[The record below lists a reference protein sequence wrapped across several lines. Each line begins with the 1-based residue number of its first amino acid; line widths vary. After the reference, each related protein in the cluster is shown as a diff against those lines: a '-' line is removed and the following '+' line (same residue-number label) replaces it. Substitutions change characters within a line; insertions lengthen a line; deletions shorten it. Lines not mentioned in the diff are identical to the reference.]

1 MRPLDQP
8 PISCTYWSD
17 SLRAPLPE
25 SCPRFPSVSM
35 EPDRHE
41 VEELFEAALELP
53 AEERASW
60 LLERCGGKDALL
72 ADVKALLLAHD
83 RAEGILEADAVG
95 AGALL
100 IDTPMRGRRIGQ
112 YRLLRELGRGGMG
125 VVYLAERDDGH
136 FRRRVAV
143 KLLRAS
149 PDAEELHRRFVAE
162 RQILAS
168 LEHPNIAQLLD
179 GGVTDGELPYLVMEY
194 VDGLPITAY
203 CDRHRLSIDERL
215 RLFRDACAAVHHAHR
230 NLVIHRDLKPSN
242 ILIATDGKVKLL
254 DFGIAKL
261 LNPAISAMD
270 LPETRTAFRV
280 LTPEYASPE
289 QLRGE
294 SLTTA
299 SDVYALG
306 VVLYELLT
314 ARRPHAA
321 DTDSPA
327 VLAREICESEPDRPS
342 TTVLRAHKIR
352 PDAATGELTPAS
364 VSAARDTTPE
374 RLSRELRGDL
384 DAIVMMALRKEP
396 ARRYGSADLLAADVQ
411 RYHDGL
417 PVVAHRGSRR
427 YRAGKLIRRH
437 RLAVAAAAVVALSL
451 LGGAAVAGWQAGIA
465 SRERDRAEA
474 ALRESEE
481 VTSFLLGLFEA
492 SDPEARAGVEITSR
506 ELLRRGTERAEQ
518 LAGEPDVQAR
528 LFGVLG
534 RVHLSL
540 GEYEPSERL
549 LERSLELQMA
559 HLGPDHGDVVTTLAR
574 LADVERQLGR
584 YDSAQTLL
592 ERALSTQRRSL
603 GDNDPALAATVSSLA
618 SLAVQRGDLATAEEL
633 AREALNRRRALGR
646 QHPSVVADLARLGSI
661 LRQRGDL
668 AGAEGA
674 YREALQLRESTRG
687 AAASD
692 MVGGLL
698 QLADLLQT
706 DSSRERE
713 AESLYRRALE
723 MQLATGSPDH
733 NSTAAALYGLARLL
747 ERRGAR
753 EEAVSA
759 IRDVQA
765 LQRRIYGE
773 EHPRSLAALAHLA
786 GLLHRSGRLA
796 DSETAFRTMAQLQRS
811 TLGEAHPSYAGTL
824 TALSA
829 VLIDAGRL
837 TEADSLLSVALA
849 IRIAR
854 LGPEHLLVARTLR
867 RRAQVQIGRGNF
879 ASADSLLKR
888 AMAVARAQTT
898 ADAQIGRDLH
908 ATMAE
913 LHEAWG
919 RPEEAERY
927 RLLAR
932 GSSGAP
938 TVPAS
943 EGTGQP

>member
-1 MRPLDQP
+1 M
-8 PISCTYWSD
+8 
-17 SLRAPLPE
+17 A
-25 SCPRFPSVSM
+25 
-35 EPDRHE
+35 PDRHD

-60 LLERCGGKDALL
+60 LRDHCGGNEALL
-72 ADVKALLLAHD
+72 AEVKTLLRAHE
-83 RAEGILEADAVG
+83 RADGILEADAVG
-95 AGALL
+95 AGASL
-100 IDTPMRGRRIGQ
+100 IDNPMRGRRIGQ
-112 YRLLRELGRGGMG
+112 YRLLREVGRGGMG
-125 VVYLAERDDGH
+125 VVYLAERDDGQ

-149 PDAEELHRRFVAE
+149 PDAEELHRRFLAE

-194 VDGLPITAY
+194 VDGLPITTY
-203 CDRHRLSIDERL
+203 CDRHRLNIDERL

-242 ILIATDGKVKLL
+242 ILITTDGKVKLL

-261 LNPAISAMD
+261 LNPAMSAMD
-270 LPETRTAFRV
+270 IPETRTAFRV

-314 ARRPHAA
+314 ARRPHVP

-342 TTVLRAHKIR
+342 TAVLRAAR
-352 PDAATGELTPAS
+352 VRADSAASELTPAS
-364 VSAARDTTPE
+364 VSTARDTSPE

-396 ARRYGSADLLAADVQ
+396 ARRYGSADLLAADLQ

-417 PVVAHRGSRR
+417 PVVAHFGSRR
-427 YRAGKLIRRH
+427 YRAGKFIRRH
-437 RLAVAAAAVVALSL
+437 RLAAAAAAVVALSL

-465 SRERDRAEA
+465 SRERDRAEV

-540 GEYEPSERL
+540 GEYEPAERL
-549 LERSLELQMA
+549 LERALELQVA
-559 HLGPDHGDVVTTLAR
+559 HLGADHGDVVSTLAR

-592 ERALSTQRRSL
+592 ERALSTQRRTL
-603 GDNDPALAATVSSLA
+603 GDSDPALAATIGSLA
-618 SLAVQRGDLATAEEL
+618 SLAVQRGDLTSAEQL
-633 AREALNRRRALGR
+633 ARDALERRRASGR
-646 QHPSVVADLARLGSI
+646 QDPLVIGSLAQLGSI

-668 AGAEGA
+668 IGAESA
-674 YREALQLRESTRG
+674 FREALQIRQGARG
-687 AAASD
+687 AASD
-692 MVGGLL
+692 IVVDLL

-706 DSSRERE
+706 DSLRWTE
-713 AESLYRRALE
+713 AEALYRRAVE
-723 MQLATGSPDH
+723 MQRATTAPDH
-733 NSTAAALYGLARLL
+733 NNTAEALYGLARLL
-747 ERRGAR
+747 ERRGAWD
-753 EEAVSA
+753 EAESA
-759 IRDVQA
+759 LRDVQA
-765 LQRRIYGE
+765 VQRRVYGE
-773 EHPRSLAALAHLA
+773 EHPRSAAALAHLA

-796 DSETAFRTMAQLQRS
+796 DSEAAFRTMAELQRR
-811 TLGEAHPSYAGTL
+811 TRGETHPSYAGTL

-837 TEADSLLSVALA
+837 SEADSLLSVALA
-849 IRIAR
+849 IRIDR

-867 RRAQVQIGRGNF
+867 RRAQLQIRRGDF
-879 ASADSLLKR
+879 TAADSLLKW

-898 ADAQIGRDLH
+898 VDAQIGRELH

-913 LHEAWG
+913 LHDAWG
-919 RPEEAERY
+919 HREEAERY

-932 GSSGAP
+932 GSAGALR
-938 TVPAS
+938 VPVR